1 MYPQYSP
8 LDAEISEVITVMNAA
23 VKVMD
28 ASDEN
33 AFPGPCISCMSW
45 AMLRPQSMQ
54 ACLPHILT
62 SDGSEPPVA
71 KEMFG
76 RRVRQ

>member
-8 LDAEISEVITVMNAA
+8 LDAEISEVLTVMDAA

-28 ASDEN
+28 ATVGSDER
-33 AFPGPCISCMSW
+33 APSW

-71 KEMFG
+71 KEMLG